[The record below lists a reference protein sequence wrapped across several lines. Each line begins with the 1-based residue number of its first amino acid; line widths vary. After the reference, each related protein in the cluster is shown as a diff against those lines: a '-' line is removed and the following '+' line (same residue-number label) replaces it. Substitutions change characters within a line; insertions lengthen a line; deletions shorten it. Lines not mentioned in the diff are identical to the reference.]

1 MSKIN
6 SKIIQGNK
14 FNNFSLTEMVSEFL
28 ATNYNFDFKNEY
40 TILPGFCDVHVH
52 FREPG
57 FSYKETIKS
66 GSLSSARGG
75 FTSVCTMPNL
85 NPVPDTLENLNV
97 QLDMIFNNSCVNIYP
112 YGSIT
117 KGLRGEEL
125 SDMKDLAPFVVAFT
139 DDGKGV
145 QNDNLIEDAIKL
157 AKSLD
162 KITVCHCEVNAL
174 LNGGYIHDGEY
185 ARRNNHKGI
194 CSASEYLEVERDIK
208 IAEKLGA
215 KLHICHVSTK
225 ESVDII
231 RKAKQRGVDVTAETA
246 PHYLIL
252 DDSDLIDSGDYKM
265 NPPLRAKDDKVAL
278 INGIIDGTIDMI
290 ATDHAPHSKEEKS
303 KGLKGSV
310 FGVVGLE
317 TAFPLLYTN
326 FVKTGV
332 ISMDK
337 LLDLLVYNARERF
350 NIPYSGFSVWDLN
363 TEYVIDSNEFLS
375 MGKSCPFNG
384 LKVYGKNLLTVIN
397 NQVIYKNI

>member
-1 MSKIN
+1 MKGIN
-6 SKIIQGNK
+6 SKIIQGK
-14 FNNFSLTEMVSEFL
+14 KLNNFSLNDVVLDFL
-28 ATNYNFDFKNEY
+28 RVNDFDFNENY

-57 FSYKETIKS
+57 FSYKETIKT

-85 NPVPDTLENLNV
+85 NPVPDTLDNLNI
-97 QLDMIFNNSCVNIYP
+97 QLDLIFNNSVVDVYP

-117 KGLRGEEL
+117 KGLKGEEL
-125 SDMKDLAPFVVAFT
+125 SDMKSLSPYVIAFT

-145 QNDNLIEDAIKL
+145 QNEEMMVKAISL
-157 AKSLD
+157 AKSLN
-162 KITVCHCEVNAL
+162 KITVCHCEVNEL

-185 ARRNNHKGI
+185 AKNNNHKGI

-225 ESVDII
+225 ESVEII
-231 RKAKQRGVDVTAETA
+231 RNAKKRGVDVTAETA

-252 DDSDLIDSGDYKM
+252 DDSNLIDSGDFKM
-265 NPPLRAKDDKVAL
+265 NPPLRAKDDRLAL
-278 INGIIDGTIDMI
+278 INGVLDGTIDMI

-303 KGLKGSV
+303 KGLKNSV

-317 TAFPLLYTN
+317 TAFPLMYTY

-332 ISMDK
+332 MTINK

-350 NIPYSGFSVWDLN
+350 NIPFNGFSVWDLN
-363 TEYVIDSNEFLS
+363 KEYVIDSKDFVSL
-375 MGKSCPFNG
+375 GKSCPFNG
-384 LKVYGKNLLTVIN
+384 LKVYGENKLTVIN
-397 NQVIYKNI
+397 NQEIYKNI